1 MSHHEKIDLN
11 LMELHFHVRWILMDS
26 LKFMKEHLVRVYF
39 LPKKKASGNIE
50 RKKLLHKKYVE
61 SMDF

>member
-1 MSHHEKIDLN
+1 MKNRFGPDGIT
-11 LMELHFHVRWILMDS
+11 FPCKMDTNTGFIEVYEGTS
-26 LKFMKEHLVRVYF
+26 VRVYF
-39 LPKKKASGNIE
+39 LPKEAKASGNIE